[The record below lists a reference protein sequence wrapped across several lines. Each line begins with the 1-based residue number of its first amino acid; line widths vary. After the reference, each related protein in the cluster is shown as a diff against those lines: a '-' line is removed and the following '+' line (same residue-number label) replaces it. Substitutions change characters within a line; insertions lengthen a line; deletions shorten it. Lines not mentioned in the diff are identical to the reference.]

1 MNTLRTLGN
10 GKPVTKQVAER
21 ISLAIGK
28 SLKEAFEPVQ
38 IGGSLEVGTIK
49 RIRTALSPIFSTAVK
64 KELLAKNPVT
74 NATTPT
80 NGNEKEKEFLNSEE
94 CKSIFDIL
102 SDFTNPQM
110 SRVVQTLIYTGMR
123 VGELTALHWDEVD
136 LDMARIT
143 VKYNLYRLNGEYV
156 LDTPKTK
163 SSARM
168 IALPPQLVEL
178 LREQKQW
185 QEQRKLEVADRWI
198 DRNAVFTGQY
208 GEYMNKTYI
217 NGCACESNC

>member
-1 MNTLRTLGN
+1 MDREGTLDISDTVDSTVVGGLVERLSNLGFI
-10 GKPVTKQVAER
+10 GETEQEYDKLI
-21 ISLAIGK
+21 ISVPREKLTDLG
-28 SLKEAFEPVQ
+28 
-38 IGGSLEVGTIK
+38 
-49 RIRTALSPIFSTAVK
+49 LS
-64 KELLAKNPVT
+64 N
-74 NATTPT
+74 
-80 NGNEKEKEFLNSEE
+80 
-94 CKSIFDIL
+94 
-102 SDFTNPQM
+102 FTNPQM

-123 VGELTALHWDEVD
+123 VGKLTALHWDEVD
-136 LDMARIT
+136 LDRARIT

-185 QEQRKLEVADRWI
+185 QENRKLEVADRWI

-217 NGCACESNC
+217 NTKFKELLKKHNFPDVHIHDLRHAYVKLLLKYFTTFFVIFALKGISRQKYTVWG